1 MVFLSTKETALKWDI
16 SQRRVNVLCSEGRI
30 PGATQVG
37 QTWIIPA
44 IASKPIDARTQKK
57 YKISNNAKPFLK
69 WAGGKN
75 QLLPEIRRYY
85 PFERDITIT
94 KYAEPFVGGGA
105 VLFDILNRYELDAVY
120 ISDINVALIDTYIT
134 IRDNLDLLL
143 TNLSKLETQFLA
155 LDPEQRKTFYYHHRS
170 RFNDLKRERINKLEI
185 ATLMIYLNRTC
196 FNGLY
201 RVNKKGDFNVPIGA
215 YKNPMICDEQNLRN
229 VSRKL
234 RHTQIVCG
242 DYQKSAEFID
252 EKTFVYFDPP
262 YRPLNP
268 TSNFMSYT
276 NELFNDTKQLELA
289 EFVQALDKQ
298 GAKILISNS
307 DPKNID
313 ENDNF
318 FENAYQNQ
326 NIKRITASRM
336 INSNSLLK
344 TFSCI

>member
-57 YKISNNAKPFLK
+57 YKISKKAKPFLK

-155 LDPEQRKTFYYHHRS
+155 LDPEQRKTFYYRHRS
-170 RFNDLKRERINKLEI
+170 RFNDLKRTKVNKLEI
-185 ATLMIYLNRTC
+185 ATKNTAGDSATNVISASGTC
-196 FNGLY
+196 NQYSAITCAPTNNSKLPI
-201 RVNKKGDFNVPIGA
+201 KPIIANVANAI
-215 YKNPMICDEQNLRN
+215 L
-229 VSRKL
+229 
-234 RHTQIVCG
+234 
-242 DYQKSAEFID
+242 
-252 EKTFVYFDPP
+252 
-262 YRPLNP
+262 
-268 TSNFMSYT
+268 
-276 NELFNDTKQLELA
+276 
-289 EFVQALDKQ
+289 
-298 GAKILISNS
+298 KILFAPLLSPIAILSETNFDIAFGTPIDDIVSN
-307 DPKNID
+307 I
-313 ENDNF
+313 
-318 FENAYQNQ
+318 AY
-326 NIKRITASRM
+326 I
-336 INSNSLLK
+336 
-344 TFSCI
+344 